1 MSAIVVSR
9 AMSKV
14 ATTFP
19 REQEVERARANLDA
33 LGLRY
38 ELISPAPGYA
48 AVGVPGLVLDDEA
61 RMALAAAGRDDF
73 VCSGWVDHLP
83 AQVAV
88 PADPPPRFA
97 EDVFGTARVMVLA
110 PCVADLA
117 RIRITA
123 HLSGDLTEVFPYLNT
138 DMREG
143 CYTARG
149 PTFTFTE
156 RYRMICLYPRRITIA
171 KADEI
176 VDAWRVLEA
185 VRRRVNKVWARR
197 HEIAPSSEM
206 RERPPALE
214 IFKRLP
220 RTNCKQCGEPT
231 CLAFAARLR
240 QRQTSVTRCT
250 PVFGGDH
257 GHLKAALLDICA
269 GLGVLEPEDV
279 AG

>member
-1 MSAIVVSR
+1 MSATAVGTTMGKI
-9 AMSKV
+9 

-19 REQEVERARANLDA
+19 HSQELARACAGLDG

-38 ELISPAPGYA
+38 ELISPAPGYEL
-48 AVGVPGLVLDDEA
+48 VGVAGLVLEEEA
-61 RMALAAAGRDDF
+61 RMALAAAGADSF
-73 VCSGWVDHLP
+73 VCSGWVDHRP
-83 AQVAV
+83 AQEAV

-97 EDVFGTARVMVLA
+97 EDAFGTARVMVLA

-123 HLSGDLTEVFPYLNT
+123 HLAGDLAAVFPYLNA

-156 RYRMICLYPRRITIA
+156 RHRMICLHPRRITIA
-171 KADEI
+171 KADEL
-176 VDAWRVLEA
+176 VDAWRVLETI
-185 VRRRVNKVWARR
+185 RRRVNEVWARR
-197 HEIAPSSEM
+197 REIEPSFEL
-206 RERPPALE
+206 RERPPAME

-231 CLAFAARLR
+231 CLAFAARLL
-240 QRQTSVTRCT
+240 QGQTSAARCA
-250 PVFGGDH
+250 PVFDGEH

-269 GLGVLEPEDV
+269 GLGVAGEEDSP
-279 AG
+279 